1 MKKGMKRWIFGM
13 SFVVMFIMASSVLA
27 ESVGL
32 STDAEGIVNSIVKD
46 KGINEGDIQSV
57 EEVSFE
63 DLPDQ
68 VELGQID
75 TTSIAIYKVDYG
87 TDKPLFVLTASDE
100 SLEAYKESTNTIS
113 KVMFLNFGYDGMMEE
128 SGFLKTAT
136 GVEGSVEKG
145 YVMMRDGSITGL
157 STNIEVLGG
166 EGSVE
171 VIIYLNG
178 EAVGFRNTIIGDSTG
193 IKKDYDTQSLGVVN
207 FEKGDVVSVYVNTES
222 NIIFKDVIN
231 LVEVSIE

>member
-1 MKKGMKRWIFGM
+1 MKRWIFGM
-13 SFVVMFIMASSVLA
+13 SFIVIFIMASSVLA

-32 STDAEGIVNSIVKD
+32 SSDAEGVVNNIIEN
-46 KGINEGDIQSV
+46 KGINEEDIQSV
-57 EEVSFE
+57 EEVNFE

-113 KVMFLNFGYDGMMEE
+113 KVMFLNFGYNGMMEE

-136 GVEGSVEKG
+136 GVEGSTEKG
-145 YVMMRDGSITGL
+145 YVMMRAGSITGL
-157 STNIEVLGG
+157 STNIDVLGG

-178 EAVGFRNTIIGDSTG
+178 EAVGFRNTIVGDSTG
-193 IKKDYDTQSLGVVN
+193 VKKDYDTQSLGVVN

-222 NIIFKDVIN
+222 NIMFKDVIN
-231 LVEVSIE
+231 LVEISVE

>member
-1 MKKGMKRWIFGM
+1 MKRWIFGM